1 MLDLFYCLE
10 TLASTLHALGS
21 LWGLWA
27 KEREKAEMEAGR
39 LDEGLWQ
46 RSTETCGLGD
56 SSGGVGGD
64 WVLAVLRGET
74 DGICHGL
81 GRPALYCIGDRVGG
95 TQGRPL
101 TNWCAPR
108 GDMGG
113 MAA

>member
-1 MLDLFYCLE
+1 MGGEPGKWPAQTLGAGGGVYWAKGSILMLDLFYCLE

-64 WVLAVLRGET
+64 WVLAVL
-74 DGICHGL
+74 
-81 GRPALYCIGDRVGG
+81 
-95 TQGRPL
+95 
-101 TNWCAPR
+101 
-108 GDMGG
+108 
-113 MAA
+113 